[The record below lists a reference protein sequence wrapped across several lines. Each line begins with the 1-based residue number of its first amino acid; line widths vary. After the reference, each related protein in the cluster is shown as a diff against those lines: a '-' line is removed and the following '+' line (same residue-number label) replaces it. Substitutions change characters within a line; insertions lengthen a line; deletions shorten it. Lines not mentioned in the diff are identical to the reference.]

1 MTIQIP
7 QGAKTMQL
15 FDMNIDI
22 PEGKTYIDIDDNF
35 LQNKYNQ
42 FMQNNQQQNN
52 FNSQEELALD
62 GKPMSMYQAP
72 QVSQNEPQEQGV
84 WSKINKGLEDFN
96 NLIDPKRM
104 ISEGL
109 DYLSPKVTSGEEG
122 ARQKIEDAT
131 NQISGG
137 LLARNFTS
145 LDNEEQKQIFQ
156 IAYDEIK
163 KLGYEPF
170 LEINNGDYK
179 YIGVDKNGKE
189 VDFTPSFRNTLA
201 STKNELAFSVAG
213 GYAGSL
219 AKTAGQ
225 TIAKKALNYF
235 APSAIGAGSGAVSDL
250 HSQSNNTGIEASYMD
265 YAKRFGSAAAED
277 ALAGAV
283 VGSAIKGI
291 GKTYKSVGDLISS
304 VKTGAQAGKDMID
317 GMAVKGGNLGNR
329 VIDKIT
335 QKDIPMIGK
344 FTDGGL
350 QNAETIFNNLT
361 KNVENKKQIDELI
374 AKENPTYL
382 ENGKPTIEILKNIV
396 EQGLNKNNP
405 QFIQDSAKRTSAILK
420 NISNTLQGV
429 PTTQRREIL
438 LKSAQAYP
446 EIGSFLD
453 DVLKADKDAS
463 ISFLNIIKEQDEVF
477 KNKIGLNGE
486 FDYKAWQKDNH
497 AYENRINQEY
507 GSAISKLDELNN
519 GNIVLTSEDL
529 AKLENFKNNNFL
541 EQDVKN
547 NIQSY
552 LNEIK
557 GKEVSAEQIFGLRT
571 AINKQLNTGNKTYN
585 TKQAYGIVKEI
596 LDDALIRNASNKV
609 LAKEILDNANKNF
622 ALKENFKESYL
633 GMMKPQE
640 TKEGLTD
647 RLVKGLRNINE
658 DKNLENAFKG
668 MNEQERLANETHV
681 MNSLLEK
688 HRIEGV
694 GYDFKSLAKDLED
707 VNFSS
712 KKIKDAKD
720 VINTYAL
727 IYNNNRDLIMTAL
740 ASSGKKTNSSIATT
754 IHGVFDRILIS
765 GIFAR
770 LHALAPFMKSAKEQA
785 LRNQI
790 LDAIK
795 LAKTNKEVISNL
807 KNIKI
812 ADQEQSRI
820 FKDALD
826 NYIKVDKE
834 QNKILKDAL
843 IKEGVIKG
851 DNFFMDKAD
860 PKDNSLR
867 FIGKNGKEYTINK
880 DVRNEW
886 MKTFNLKNIDDEYIP
901 NIPKEAK
908 IALKDREI
916 KLTKGSL
923 LKLIEKDRIKYIP
936 HIKETLES
944 PQVILKD
951 KDDFIF
957 IKNIDNQTYF
967 TSIGKD
973 YETHLTIISNSPK
986 KQNNIRNKI
995 KNAEVV
1001 YYNNARALPT
1011 SRASSETNQVSF
1023 SDKHSTQAKHKE
1035 SLEKYNRNFY
1045 LKHYKDFIDKSENK
1059 KIFFKYNFGD
1069 FLDIKKLEKSLEKY
1083 KESKPQEIKYKELK
1097 RGYILD
1103 DLLNVDED
1111 VSYAVV
1117 NKDDLKPS
1125 LTRSLSQFRNKHSN
1139 STISDI
1145 RNSFNER
1152 EHFKESSNFDG
1163 IPTITK
1169 DGLVIAGNHRTTAIR
1184 DLKGENL
1191 ARYIKQA
1198 KRVYGEDVFKG
1209 FDENKAMIVRIL
1221 DKNDDDTIIR
1231 LSKLSNDGRLSDE
1244 SEKLQALGAKYKEKL
1259 LKIENSKINTEKE
1272 LMNFLGSRDILES
1285 KRALLDHLMPN
1296 INDALLSWERR
1307 SGGDTEFS
1315 KILNDNALN
1324 LLHLK
1329 QALNKNKVFK
1339 DNGNS
1344 FFSLFKR
1351 AIESINQ
1358 SNVYKNNNELY
1369 DIIKKY
1375 TEPSLN
1381 FEKEFISSNKDLQAD
1396 ILGFIIKY
1404 NDTLTNPSEAFGN
1417 KIKKAIEFIYDNDSF
1432 SLFNNIKLSNYDVL
1446 NQMLNI
1452 NITNSIKYQELLN
1465 KAIDNL
1471 SDEKNIIKKL
1481 NENIKNKKS
1490 VKQRLDEKIQDDK
1503 KAREDILKRYDNF
1516 LKENKD
1522 NKLDFLDKMNLN
1534 TIEYNLTRQMI
1545 VNAKESTNKGVKKDI
1560 PSDLRGKIE
1569 KELNIQP
1576 LKEFGE
1582 NYAEYYHDGKGAL
1595 QKLLIE
1601 KQGQVAGAFHRKD
1614 LGDIDLVWGEVID
1627 KIKHKGYG
1635 LAHIIDKHPELDLK
1649 LISDIV
1655 DKGKLNNQN
1664 NIRYRIEYKNYII
1677 GLSSEYKGN
1686 KRTFIITAFERYKG

>member
-1 MTIQIP
+1 
-7 QGAKTMQL
+7 
-15 FDMNIDI
+15 MNIREFLLEKPQENNIISFLQDGVSQSENQNTSEYLSNLKNEVI
-22 PEGKTYIDIDDNF
+22 NDFYKNKDKYAKEYEKYNFKDQNLTNPMGNISEYKRDLYDYNKNPSMNADDLSNYILDKQSKFNASKPIFADDNEVAR
-35 LQNKYNQ
+35 KSNQ
-42 FMQNNQQQNN
+42 FMRDLGD
-52 FNSQEELALD
+52 ELQKSGRGRLLQDDD
-62 GKPMSMYQAP
+62 GSYWVQ
-72 QVSQNEPQEQGV
+72 
-84 WSKINKGLEDFN
+84 D
-96 NLIDPKRM
+96 
-104 ISEGL
+104 
-109 DYLSPKVTSGEEG
+109 
-122 ARQKIEDAT
+122 
-131 NQISGG
+131 
-137 LLARNFTS
+137 
-145 LDNEEQKQIFQ
+145 
-156 IAYDEIK
+156 
-163 KLGYEPF
+163 
-170 LEINNGDYK
+170 NNGNYSKVQGSTMGDLYRGLRDNGASMALGTAGA
-179 YIGVDKNGKE
+179 IGGTMLGGGVGM
-189 VDFTPSFRNTLA
+189 
-201 STKNELAFSVAG
+201 VAG
-213 GYAGSL
+213 GALGASL
-219 AKTAGQ
+219 
-225 TIAKKALNYF
+225 
-235 APSAIGAGSGAVSDL
+235 GAGYDYYG
-250 HSQSNNTGIEASYMD
+250 NTKDTNQDMNLKEALMLMGENAGLSLIGD
-265 YAKRFGSAAAED
+265 AAFAGVAKGVR
-277 ALAGAV
+277 AL
-283 VGSAIKGI
+283 KN
-291 GKTYKSVGDLISS
+291 TYNMA
-304 VKTGAQAGKDMID
+304 KTGAQAGKDMID

-329 VIDKIT
+329 VIDKISKT
-335 QKDIPMIGK
+335 DIPVVGK

-420 NISNTLQGV
+420 NISNALQGV

-477 KNKIGLNGE
+477 KNKTGLNGE

-552 LNEIK
+552 LDEIK

-944 PQVILKD
+944 PQAILKD

-986 KQNNIRNKI
+986 KQNNIKNKM

-1011 SRASSETNQVSF
+1011 SRASSETKQVSF
-1023 SDKHSTQAKHKE
+1023 SNENSTQAKP
-1035 SLEKYNRNFY
+1035 
-1045 LKHYKDFIDKSENK
+1045 K
-1059 KIFFKYNFGD
+1059 KNLMD
-1069 FLDIKKLEKSLEKY
+1069 DIK
-1083 KESKPQEIKYKELK
+1083 
-1097 RGYILD
+1097 D
-1103 DLLNVDED
+1103 
-1111 VSYAVV
+1111 
-1117 NKDDLKPS
+1117 
-1125 LTRSLSQFRNKHSN
+1125 
-1139 STISDI
+1139 
-1145 RNSFNER
+1145 
-1152 EHFKESSNFDG
+1152 
-1163 IPTITK
+1163 
-1169 DGLVIAGNHRTTAIR
+1169 
-1184 DLKGENL
+1184 
-1191 ARYIKQA
+1191 
-1198 KRVYGEDVFKG
+1198 
-1209 FDENKAMIVRIL
+1209 
-1221 DKNDDDTIIR
+1221 
-1231 LSKLSNDGRLSDE
+1231 
-1244 SEKLQALGAKYKEKL
+1244 
-1259 LKIENSKINTEKE
+1259 
-1272 LMNFLGSRDILES
+1272 
-1285 KRALLDHLMPN
+1285 N
-1296 INDALLSWERR
+1296 I
-1307 SGGDTEFS
+1307 
-1315 KILNDNALN
+1315 
-1324 LLHLK
+1324 
-1329 QALNKNKVFK
+1329 KNKE
-1339 DNGNS
+1339 
-1344 FFSLFKR
+1344 
-1351 AIESINQ
+1351 IE
-1358 SNVYKNNNELY
+1358 K
-1369 DIIKKY
+1369 
-1375 TEPSLN
+1375 
-1381 FEKEFISSNKDLQAD
+1381 
-1396 ILGFIIKY
+1396 
-1404 NDTLTNPSEAFGN
+1404 
-1417 KIKKAIEFIYDNDSF
+1417 
-1432 SLFNNIKLSNYDVL
+1432 
-1446 NQMLNI
+1446 
-1452 NITNSIKYQELLN
+1452 
-1465 KAIDNL
+1465 
-1471 SDEKNIIKKL
+1471 
-1481 NENIKNKKS
+1481 KNKKS
-1490 VKQRLDEKIQDDK
+1490 VKQRLDEKIQNDK
-1503 KAREDILKRYDNF
+1503 KASEDILKRYDNF

-1522 NKLDFLDKMNLN
+1522 YNFDFLDNMNLN
-1534 TIEYNLTRQMI
+1534 TVEYNLTRQMI
-1545 VNAKESTNKGVKKDI
+1545 INAKESTNKGVKKDI
-1560 PSDLRGKIE
+1560 PSALRGKIE
-1569 KELNIQP
+1569 QELNIQP

-1614 LGDIDLVWGEVID
+1614 LGDIDLVWGEVTD

-1635 LAHIIDKHPELDLK
+1635 LAHIIDKHPDLDLK
-1649 LISDIV
+1649 MIDEIV
-1655 DKGKLNNQN
+1655 KNGKLIKDNKGR
-1664 NIRYRIEYKNYII
+1664 IRIQFDNKVI
-1677 GLSSEYKGN
+1677 GIKDNWKGDKTN
-1686 KRTFIITAFERYKG
+1686 VWIVTSYELQ

>member
-304 VKTGAQAGKDMID
+304 AKTGARAGKDMID

-420 NISNTLQGV
+420 NISNALQGV

-477 KNKIGLNGE
+477 KNKTGLNGE
-486 FDYKAWQKDNH
+486 FDYKAWQKDNSS
-497 AYENRINQEY
+497 YKKRINNEY
-507 GSAISKLDELNN
+507 AQAIKSIDELNN
-519 GNIVLTSEDL
+519 GSIRLSKEGL
-529 AKLENFKNNNFL
+529 AKIEEFKNNNFL
-541 EQDVKN
+541 EQDIKT
-547 NIQSY
+547 NISSF
-552 LNEIK
+552 LEDTIDK
-557 GKEVSAEQIFGLRT
+557 DLSAEQIFNLRS
-571 AINKQLNTGNKTYN
+571 AINKQLATGNKTYN
-585 TKQAYGIVKEI
+585 TKEAYRLVKDT
-596 LDDALIRNASNKV
+596 LDETMIKNASDKE
-609 LAKEILDNANKNF
+609 LAKKILEDANKNY
-622 ALKENFKESYL
+622 ALKENFNNSYL
-633 GMMKPQE
+633 GKIKDQE
-640 TKEGLTD
+640 TPEALAQRIANGA
-647 RLVKGLRNINE
+647 RNINE
-658 DKNLENAFKG
+658 DKDLKRAFEG
-668 MNEQERLANETHV
+668 MNEAERKANEKHAF
-681 MNSLLEK
+681 NALLAK
-688 HRIEGV
+688 HRIEDI
-694 GYDFKSLAKDLED
+694 GYDFKNLAKDMDNVEFVSKDLKYAKEV
-707 VNFSS
+707 VNVYA
-712 KKIKDAKD
+712 KI
-720 VINTYAL
+720 YQ
-727 IYNNNRDLIMTAL
+727 NNKDLIMTAL

-754 IHGVFDRILIS
+754 TQGVFDRILIS
-765 GIFAR
+765 GVFAR
-770 LHALAPFMKSAKEQA
+770 LHALVPFMKSAKEQA

-790 LDAIK
+790 LDALK

-812 ADQEQSRI
+812 ADKEQSRI

-860 PKDNSLR
+860 PSKAKSDYTAKFNVEKWINNVSGILKDEWVVNLKAMAKKHPEMFKNEADVFKVIKEIKDNPTHFFKNYDDEVALIAKPLKDDKVGNIAIKKDS
-867 FIGKNGKEYTINK
+867 GKIIHINK
-880 DVRNEW
+880 TKGKDLERLNRRNKA
-886 MKTFNLKNIDDEYIP
+886 MLTGTP
-901 NIPKEAK
+901 TPAT
-908 IALKDREI
+908 
-916 KLTKGSL
+916 TKGSTTNVEGDL
-923 LKLIEKDRIKYIP
+923 LQHSFKNSTQTKPKKNLMED
-936 HIKETLES
+936 IKE
-944 PQVILKD
+944 
-951 KDDFIF
+951 
-957 IKNIDNQTYF
+957 NIEA
-967 TSIGKD
+967 K
-973 YETHLTIISNSPK
+973 
-986 KQNNIRNKI
+986 
-995 KNAEVV
+995 EV
-1001 YYNNARALPT
+1001 
-1011 SRASSETNQVSF
+1011 
-1023 SDKHSTQAKHKE
+1023 
-1035 SLEKYNRNFY
+1035 EK
-1045 LKHYKDFIDKSENK
+1045 
-1059 KIFFKYNFGD
+1059 
-1069 FLDIKKLEKSLEKY
+1069 
-1083 KESKPQEIKYKELK
+1083 
-1097 RGYILD
+1097 
-1103 DLLNVDED
+1103 
-1111 VSYAVV
+1111 
-1117 NKDDLKPS
+1117 
-1125 LTRSLSQFRNKHSN
+1125 
-1139 STISDI
+1139 
-1145 RNSFNER
+1145 
-1152 EHFKESSNFDG
+1152 
-1163 IPTITK
+1163 
-1169 DGLVIAGNHRTTAIR
+1169 
-1184 DLKGENL
+1184 
-1191 ARYIKQA
+1191 
-1198 KRVYGEDVFKG
+1198 
-1209 FDENKAMIVRIL
+1209 
-1221 DKNDDDTIIR
+1221 
-1231 LSKLSNDGRLSDE
+1231 
-1244 SEKLQALGAKYKEKL
+1244 
-1259 LKIENSKINTEKE
+1259 
-1272 LMNFLGSRDILES
+1272 
-1285 KRALLDHLMPN
+1285 
-1296 INDALLSWERR
+1296 
-1307 SGGDTEFS
+1307 
-1315 KILNDNALN
+1315 
-1324 LLHLK
+1324 
-1329 QALNKNKVFK
+1329 
-1339 DNGNS
+1339 
-1344 FFSLFKR
+1344 
-1351 AIESINQ
+1351 
-1358 SNVYKNNNELY
+1358 
-1369 DIIKKY
+1369 
-1375 TEPSLN
+1375 
-1381 FEKEFISSNKDLQAD
+1381 
-1396 ILGFIIKY
+1396 
-1404 NDTLTNPSEAFGN
+1404 
-1417 KIKKAIEFIYDNDSF
+1417 
-1432 SLFNNIKLSNYDVL
+1432 
-1446 NQMLNI
+1446 
-1452 NITNSIKYQELLN
+1452 
-1465 KAIDNL
+1465 
-1471 SDEKNIIKKL
+1471 
-1481 NENIKNKKS
+1481 KNKKS

-1503 KAREDILKRYDNF
+1503 KAREERIKKIKQVIARKQKIDKVTDKKNNREIAGKIGTYTLKNLIK
-1516 LKENKD
+1516 LKERSE
-1522 NKLDFLDKMNLN
+1522 DK
-1534 TIEYNLTRQMI
+1534 
-1545 VNAKESTNKGVKKDI
+1545 
-1560 PSDLRGKIE
+1560 
-1569 KELNIQP
+1569 
-1576 LKEFGE
+1576 
-1582 NYAEYYHDGKGAL
+1582 
-1595 QKLLIE
+1595 
-1601 KQGQVAGAFHRKD
+1601 
-1614 LGDIDLVWGEVID
+1614 
-1627 KIKHKGYG
+1627 
-1635 LAHIIDKHPELDLK
+1635 
-1649 LISDIV
+1649 
-1655 DKGKLNNQN
+1655 
-1664 NIRYRIEYKNYII
+1664 
-1677 GLSSEYKGN
+1677 
-1686 KRTFIITAFERYKG
+1686 

>member
-137 LLARNFTS
+137 LLPRIFTS
-145 LDNEEQKQIFQ
+145 PSNEEQKQIFQ

-235 APSAIGAGSGAVSDL
+235 APSAIGAGSGAMADL
-250 HSQSNNTGIEASYMD
+250 HSQSNNTGIEVSHID

-361 KNVENKKQIDELI
+361 KNVENKKQLDELI
-374 AKENPTYL
+374 AKENPIYL
-382 ENGKPTIEILKNIV
+382 ENGKPTIEAIRSMV
-396 EQGLNKNNP
+396 EQGLNQNNP

-420 NISNTLQGV
+420 NISNALQGV

-463 ISFLNIIKEQDEVF
+463 ISFLNIIKEQDEIF
-477 KNKIGLNGE
+477 KNKTGLNGE

-497 AYENRINQEY
+497 TYENRINREY
-507 GSAISKLDELNN
+507 GDAIGKLDELNN
-519 GNIVLTSEDL
+519 GKIVLTNEDL
-529 AKLENFKNNNFL
+529 AKLEKFKNNNFL

-552 LNEIK
+552 LDEIK

-596 LDDALIRNASNKV
+596 LDDALIRNASDKT

-668 MNEQERLANETHV
+668 MNKQERLANETHT
-681 MNSLLEK
+681 MNALLEK
-688 HRIEGV
+688 HRIEDI

-707 VNFSS
+707 VEFSS
-712 KKIKDAKD
+712 QKLKDVKG

-754 IHGVFDRILIS
+754 IQGVFDRILIS

-770 LHALAPFMKSAKEQA
+770 IHALAPFLKSAKEQA

-812 ADQEQSRI
+812 ADKEQSRI

-860 PKDNSLR
+860 PSKAKSDLNVKISVSPNVRNLAKLTNDEIIADLEYLANKHNEMFKKPSDVFKLIKEIKENPTFFYKNNRMDIALIAKRLNDNKLGKLGVNKDTGEVRHITKVKEKDLARLEKVSKKNTKENVGIIQTFIQPGSKNENSL
-867 FIGKNGKEYTINK
+867 NG
-880 DVRNEW
+880 
-886 MKTFNLKNIDDEYIP
+886 LP
-901 NIPKEAK
+901 NI
-908 IALKDREI
+908 
-916 KLTKGSL
+916 
-923 LKLIEKDRIKYIP
+923 
-936 HIKETLES
+936 
-944 PQVILKD
+944 
-951 KDDFIF
+951 
-957 IKNIDNQTYF
+957 
-967 TSIGKD
+967 
-973 YETHLTIISNSPK
+973 SN
-986 KQNNIRNKI
+986 
-995 KNAEVV
+995 
-1001 YYNNARALPT
+1001 
-1011 SRASSETNQVSF
+1011 
-1023 SDKHSTQAKHKE
+1023 STQAKP
-1035 SLEKYNRNFY
+1035 
-1045 LKHYKDFIDKSENK
+1045 K
-1059 KIFFKYNFGD
+1059 KN
-1069 FLDIKKLEKSLEKY
+1069 LMEDIK
-1083 KESKPQEIKYKELK
+1083 
-1097 RGYILD
+1097 
-1103 DLLNVDED
+1103 
-1111 VSYAVV
+1111 
-1117 NKDDLKPS
+1117 
-1125 LTRSLSQFRNKHSN
+1125 
-1139 STISDI
+1139 
-1145 RNSFNER
+1145 
-1152 EHFKESSNFDG
+1152 
-1163 IPTITK
+1163 
-1169 DGLVIAGNHRTTAIR
+1169 
-1184 DLKGENL
+1184 
-1191 ARYIKQA
+1191 
-1198 KRVYGEDVFKG
+1198 
-1209 FDENKAMIVRIL
+1209 
-1221 DKNDDDTIIR
+1221 
-1231 LSKLSNDGRLSDE
+1231 
-1244 SEKLQALGAKYKEKL
+1244 
-1259 LKIENSKINTEKE
+1259 
-1272 LMNFLGSRDILES
+1272 
-1285 KRALLDHLMPN
+1285 
-1296 INDALLSWERR
+1296 
-1307 SGGDTEFS
+1307 
-1315 KILNDNALN
+1315 
-1324 LLHLK
+1324 
-1329 QALNKNKVFK
+1329 
-1339 DNGNS
+1339 
-1344 FFSLFKR
+1344 
-1351 AIESINQ
+1351 
-1358 SNVYKNNNELY
+1358 
-1369 DIIKKY
+1369 
-1375 TEPSLN
+1375 
-1381 FEKEFISSNKDLQAD
+1381 
-1396 ILGFIIKY
+1396 
-1404 NDTLTNPSEAFGN
+1404 
-1417 KIKKAIEFIYDNDSF
+1417 
-1432 SLFNNIKLSNYDVL
+1432 
-1446 NQMLNI
+1446 
-1452 NITNSIKYQELLN
+1452 
-1465 KAIDNL
+1465 
-1471 SDEKNIIKKL
+1471 
-1481 NENIKNKKS
+1481 ENIEAKEVEKKNKKS
-1490 VKQRLDEKIQDDK
+1490 VKQKLDKKIQDDK
-1503 KAREDILKRYDNF
+1503 KASEDILKRYDNF
-1516 LKENKD
+1516 LKENKN

-1534 TIEYNLTRQMI
+1534 TVEYNLTRQMI
-1545 VNAKESTNKGVKKDI
+1545 INAKESTNKGIKKDI
-1560 PSDLRGKIE
+1560 PSALRGKIE
-1569 KELNIQP
+1569 QELNIQP

-1582 NYAEYYHDGKGAL
+1582 NYTEYYHDGKGAL

-1614 LGDIDLVWGEVID
+1614 LGDIDLVWGD
-1627 KIKHKGYG
+1627 GNFG
-1635 LAHIIDKHPELDLK
+1635 LSHIINRREEDFIKQGLNKIEAKNKALNFIKEIENIINNGNVKKGNNRAFIDIKNSRVMVALDY
-1649 LISDIV
+1649 
-1655 DKGKLNNQN
+1655 KGKD
-1664 NIRYRIEYKNYII
+1664 K
-1677 GLSSEYKGN
+1677 KW
-1686 KRTFIITAFERYKG
+1686 IITAYNFY

>member
-1 MTIQIP
+1 
-7 QGAKTMQL
+7 
-15 FDMNIDI
+15 MNIREFLLEKPQENNIISFLQDGASQSENQNTSEYLSNLKNEVI
-22 PEGKTYIDIDDNF
+22 NDFYKNKDKYAKEYEKYNFKDQNLTNPMGNISEYKRDLYDYNKNPSMNADDLSNYILDKQSKFNASKPIFADDNEVARK
-35 LQNKYNQ
+35 NNQ
-42 FMQNNQQQNN
+42 FMRDLGD
-52 FNSQEELALD
+52 ELQKSGRGRLLQDDD
-62 GKPMSMYQAP
+62 GSYWVQ
-72 QVSQNEPQEQGV
+72 
-84 WSKINKGLEDFN
+84 D
-96 NLIDPKRM
+96 
-104 ISEGL
+104 
-109 DYLSPKVTSGEEG
+109 
-122 ARQKIEDAT
+122 
-131 NQISGG
+131 
-137 LLARNFTS
+137 
-145 LDNEEQKQIFQ
+145 
-156 IAYDEIK
+156 
-163 KLGYEPF
+163 
-170 LEINNGDYK
+170 NNGNYSKVQGSTMGDLYRGLRDNGASVALGTAGA
-179 YIGVDKNGKE
+179 IGGTMLGGGVGM
-189 VDFTPSFRNTLA
+189 
-201 STKNELAFSVAG
+201 VAG
-213 GYAGSL
+213 GALGASL
-219 AKTAGQ
+219 
-225 TIAKKALNYF
+225 
-235 APSAIGAGSGAVSDL
+235 GAGYDYYGNTKDTNQDMNLKEAIMLMGENAGLSLIGDAAFAGVAKGARAL
-250 HSQSNNTGIEASYMD
+250 KNTYNMA
-265 YAKRFGSAAAED
+265 
-277 ALAGAV
+277 
-283 VGSAIKGI
+283 
-291 GKTYKSVGDLISS
+291 
-304 VKTGAQAGKDMID
+304 KTGAQAGKDMID

-329 VIDKIT
+329 VIDKISKT
-335 QKDIPMIGK
+335 DIPVVGK

-420 NISNTLQGV
+420 NISNSLQGV
-429 PTTQRREIL
+429 PTTQRREVL
-438 LKSAQAYP
+438 LKAAQAYP

-453 DVLKADKDAS
+453 DVLKADKEAS
-463 ISFLNIIKEQDEVF
+463 ISFLNMIKGQDEVF
-477 KNKIGLNGE
+477 KNKTGLNGE

-552 LNEIK
+552 LDEIK

-944 PQVILKD
+944 PQAILKD

-986 KQNNIRNKI
+986 KQNNIKNKM

-1011 SRASSETNQVSF
+1011 SRASSETKQVSF
-1023 SDKHSTQAKHKE
+1023 SNENSTQAKP
-1035 SLEKYNRNFY
+1035 
-1045 LKHYKDFIDKSENK
+1045 K
-1059 KIFFKYNFGD
+1059 KN
-1069 FLDIKKLEKSLEKY
+1069 LMNDIKE
-1083 KESKPQEIKYKELK
+1083 
-1097 RGYILD
+1097 
-1103 DLLNVDED
+1103 
-1111 VSYAVV
+1111 
-1117 NKDDLKPS
+1117 
-1125 LTRSLSQFRNKHSN
+1125 
-1139 STISDI
+1139 
-1145 RNSFNER
+1145 
-1152 EHFKESSNFDG
+1152 
-1163 IPTITK
+1163 
-1169 DGLVIAGNHRTTAIR
+1169 
-1184 DLKGENL
+1184 
-1191 ARYIKQA
+1191 
-1198 KRVYGEDVFKG
+1198 
-1209 FDENKAMIVRIL
+1209 
-1221 DKNDDDTIIR
+1221 
-1231 LSKLSNDGRLSDE
+1231 
-1244 SEKLQALGAKYKEKL
+1244 
-1259 LKIENSKINTEKE
+1259 
-1272 LMNFLGSRDILES
+1272 
-1285 KRALLDHLMPN
+1285 
-1296 INDALLSWERR
+1296 
-1307 SGGDTEFS
+1307 
-1315 KILNDNALN
+1315 
-1324 LLHLK
+1324 
-1329 QALNKNKVFK
+1329 
-1339 DNGNS
+1339 
-1344 FFSLFKR
+1344 
-1351 AIESINQ
+1351 
-1358 SNVYKNNNELY
+1358 
-1369 DIIKKY
+1369 
-1375 TEPSLN
+1375 
-1381 FEKEFISSNKDLQAD
+1381 
-1396 ILGFIIKY
+1396 
-1404 NDTLTNPSEAFGN
+1404 
-1417 KIKKAIEFIYDNDSF
+1417 
-1432 SLFNNIKLSNYDVL
+1432 NIKAKEV
-1446 NQMLNI
+1446 
-1452 NITNSIKYQELLN
+1452 
-1465 KAIDNL
+1465 
-1471 SDEKNIIKKL
+1471 KK
-1481 NENIKNKKS
+1481 KNKKS
-1490 VKQRLDEKIQDDK
+1490 VKQRLDEKIQNDK
-1503 KAREDILKRYDNF
+1503 KASEDILKRYDNF

-1522 NKLDFLDKMNLN
+1522 YNLDFLDNMNLN
-1534 TIEYNLTRQMI
+1534 TVEYNLTRQMI
-1545 VNAKESTNKGVKKDI
+1545 INAKESTNKEVKKDI
-1560 PSDLRGKIE
+1560 PSALRGKIE
-1569 KELNIQP
+1569 QELNIQP

-1614 LGDIDLVWGEVID
+1614 LGDIDLVWGDGNFGLSHIVNRREEDFIKQGLNKIEAKNKALNFIKEIENIINNGNVKKGNNRAFID
-1627 KIKHKGYG
+1627 VKNSRVMV
-1635 LAHIIDKHPELDLK
+1635 ALDY
-1649 LISDIV
+1649 
-1655 DKGKLNNQN
+1655 KGK
-1664 NIRYRIEYKNYII
+1664 
-1677 GLSSEYKGN
+1677 
-1686 KRTFIITAFERYKG
+1686 

>member
-42 FMQNNQQQNN
+42 FIQNNQQQNN

-235 APSAIGAGSGAVSDL
+235 APSAIGAGSGAMADL

-420 NISNTLQGV
+420 NISNSLQGV
-429 PTTQRREIL
+429 PTTQRREVL
-438 LKSAQAYP
+438 LKAAQAYP

-463 ISFLNIIKEQDEVF
+463 ISFLNMIKGQDEVF
-477 KNKIGLNGE
+477 KNKTGLNGE

-507 GSAISKLDELNN
+507 GSAISKLDQLNN

-552 LNEIK
+552 LDEIK

-867 FIGKNGKEYTINK
+867 FIGKNDKEYTINK

-944 PQVILKD
+944 PQAILKD

-1339 DNGNS
+1339 DNGNN

-1582 NYAEYYHDGKGAL
+1582 NYTEYYHDGKGAL

-1614 LGDIDLVWGEVID
+1614 LGDIDLVWGEVTD

>member
-235 APSAIGAGSGAVSDL
+235 APSAIGAGSGAMADL

-304 VKTGAQAGKDMID
+304 AKTGARAGKDMID

-477 KNKIGLNGE
+477 KNKTGLNGE
-486 FDYKAWQKDNH
+486 FDVKAWQKDNSS
-497 AYENRINQEY
+497 YKKRINNEY
-507 GSAISKLDELNN
+507 AQAIKSIDELNN
-519 GNIVLTSEDL
+519 GSIRLSKEGL
-529 AKLENFKNNNFL
+529 AKIEEFKNNNFL
-541 EQDVKN
+541 EQDIKT
-547 NIQSY
+547 NISSF
-552 LNEIK
+552 LEDAIDK
-557 GKEVSAEQIFGLRT
+557 DLSAEQIFNLRS
-571 AINKQLNTGNKTYN
+571 AINKQLATGNKTYN
-585 TKQAYGIVKEI
+585 TKEAYRLVKDT
-596 LDDALIRNASNKV
+596 LDETMIKNASDKE
-609 LAKEILDNANKNF
+609 LAKKILEDANKNY
-622 ALKENFKESYL
+622 ALKENFNNSYL
-633 GMMKPQE
+633 GKIKDQE
-640 TKEGLTD
+640 TPEALAQRIANGA
-647 RLVKGLRNINE
+647 RNINE
-658 DKNLENAFKG
+658 DKDLKRAFEG
-668 MNEQERLANETHV
+668 MNEAERKANEKHAF
-681 MNSLLEK
+681 NALLAK
-688 HRIEGV
+688 HRIEDI
-694 GYDFKSLAKDLED
+694 GYDFKNLAKDMDNVEFVSKDLKYAKEV
-707 VNFSS
+707 VNVYA
-712 KKIKDAKD
+712 KI
-720 VINTYAL
+720 YQ
-727 IYNNNRDLIMTAL
+727 NNKDLIMTAL

-754 IHGVFDRILIS
+754 IQGVFDRILIS
-765 GIFAR
+765 GVFAR
-770 LHALAPFMKSAKEQA
+770 IHALVPFMKSAKEQA

-790 LDAIK
+790 LDALK

-812 ADQEQSRI
+812 ADKEQSRI

-826 NYIKVDKE
+826 NYIKADKE

-860 PKDNSLR
+860 PSKAKSDLNVKISVSPNVRNLAKLTNDEIIADLEYLANKHKEMFKKPSDVFKLIKEIKENPTFFYKNNRMDIALIAKRLNDNKLGKLGVNKDTGEVRHVTKVKEKDLARLEKVSKKNTKENVGIIQTFIQPGSKNDNSLN
-867 FIGKNGKEYTINK
+867 GLPKNPLVESPYSTQPVLSKDAEPTANGANALSKGNNPNSTQTKPKKNLMEDIKE
-880 DVRNEW
+880 
-886 MKTFNLKNIDDEYIP
+886 NI
-901 NIPKEAK
+901 EAK
-908 IALKDREI
+908 EV
-916 KLTKGSL
+916 
-923 LKLIEKDRIKYIP
+923 EK
-936 HIKETLES
+936 
-944 PQVILKD
+944 
-951 KDDFIF
+951 
-957 IKNIDNQTYF
+957 
-967 TSIGKD
+967 
-973 YETHLTIISNSPK
+973 
-986 KQNNIRNKI
+986 
-995 KNAEVV
+995 
-1001 YYNNARALPT
+1001 
-1011 SRASSETNQVSF
+1011 
-1023 SDKHSTQAKHKE
+1023 
-1035 SLEKYNRNFY
+1035 
-1045 LKHYKDFIDKSENK
+1045 
-1059 KIFFKYNFGD
+1059 
-1069 FLDIKKLEKSLEKY
+1069 
-1083 KESKPQEIKYKELK
+1083 
-1097 RGYILD
+1097 
-1103 DLLNVDED
+1103 
-1111 VSYAVV
+1111 
-1117 NKDDLKPS
+1117 
-1125 LTRSLSQFRNKHSN
+1125 
-1139 STISDI
+1139 
-1145 RNSFNER
+1145 
-1152 EHFKESSNFDG
+1152 
-1163 IPTITK
+1163 
-1169 DGLVIAGNHRTTAIR
+1169 
-1184 DLKGENL
+1184 
-1191 ARYIKQA
+1191 
-1198 KRVYGEDVFKG
+1198 
-1209 FDENKAMIVRIL
+1209 
-1221 DKNDDDTIIR
+1221 
-1231 LSKLSNDGRLSDE
+1231 
-1244 SEKLQALGAKYKEKL
+1244 
-1259 LKIENSKINTEKE
+1259 
-1272 LMNFLGSRDILES
+1272 
-1285 KRALLDHLMPN
+1285 
-1296 INDALLSWERR
+1296 
-1307 SGGDTEFS
+1307 
-1315 KILNDNALN
+1315 
-1324 LLHLK
+1324 
-1329 QALNKNKVFK
+1329 
-1339 DNGNS
+1339 
-1344 FFSLFKR
+1344 
-1351 AIESINQ
+1351 
-1358 SNVYKNNNELY
+1358 
-1369 DIIKKY
+1369 
-1375 TEPSLN
+1375 
-1381 FEKEFISSNKDLQAD
+1381 
-1396 ILGFIIKY
+1396 
-1404 NDTLTNPSEAFGN
+1404 
-1417 KIKKAIEFIYDNDSF
+1417 
-1432 SLFNNIKLSNYDVL
+1432 
-1446 NQMLNI
+1446 
-1452 NITNSIKYQELLN
+1452 
-1465 KAIDNL
+1465 
-1471 SDEKNIIKKL
+1471 
-1481 NENIKNKKS
+1481 KNKKS
-1490 VKQRLDEKIQDDK
+1490 VKQSLDEKIQNDK
-1503 KAREDILKRYDNF
+1503 KASEDILKRYDDF

-1522 NKLDFLDKMNLN
+1522 YNLDFLGNLDVV
-1534 TIEYNLTRQMI
+1534 TREFI
-1545 VNAKESTNKGVKKDI
+1545 LNAKKKTYKGKKADI
-1560 PSDLRGKIE
+1560 PDLMRFRIE
-1569 KELNIQP
+1569 QELNIQP